1 MLAPNPIH
9 HGPRHFLTVF
19 SLPVLSSRIGAPE
32 DTLIIPPV
40 MKARTSCSAWPPQ
53 SELAGQLHEDNVS
66 GDLVRSAS
74 GRDNEQIVTVAS
86 EAGTDRYIVVQGLS
100 RACLDRQQAALAEL
114 ATPHHQAIFGE
125 IVPLEAQRLR
135 NAKSR
140 RGEKAEQMVVG
151 VRPDRSSG
159 RKIERRVHNRAYLMQ
174 FKKMRCRPR
183 SLAAAKRTGGR
194 NFMPGVLG
202 IHEYAETAR
211 RVVA

>member
-1 MLAPNPIH
+1 MPSFSVSCRNNPVAGIM
-9 HGPRHFLTVF
+9 PQ
-19 SLPVLSSRIGAPE
+19 
-32 DTLIIPPV
+32 V

-125 IVPLEAQRLR
+125 IVPLEAAVACRGQTH
-135 NAKSR
+135 R
-140 RGEKAEQMVVG
+140 RAELHAG
-151 VRPDRSSG
+151 S
-159 RKIERRVHNRAYLMQ
+159 
-174 FKKMRCRPR
+174 PR
-183 SLAAAKRTGGR
+183 HS
-194 NFMPGVLG
+194 
-202 IHEYAETAR
+202 
-211 RVVA
+211 